1 LENLPYFCSVVYGV
15 GSSNSKICKMKIIIR
30 NAKVVSKNSDL
41 DSKIIDLKIVDG
53 IVQEIGSDIKVSA
66 EFEEIK
72 IQDLHISEGW
82 FDSSVSFGEPGFE
95 DRETI
100 KNGLLV
106 AAKSGFT
113 AVALQPNS
121 FPVLD
126 NQSQIQFVI
135 SKAATSAT
143 QLFPIGAL
151 TKNSEGHDLAELFDM
166 KNAGA
171 IAFGDYKK
179 NMANANVLKIG
190 LQYVQDFDGLVLAF
204 CQDEKI
210 KGNGVV
216 HEGEISLKLGLKG
229 IPTLAEEIM
238 VSRNL
243 FLLEYTG
250 GKMHIPTISSFKSV
264 DLIREAKK
272 KGLSVTCSVAVHNLV
287 LTDDSLIE
295 FDTRQKVIPPL
306 RDCETN
312 AALIKG
318 VLDGTIDAI
327 TSDHNPIDIEHKKME
342 FDLATN
348 GTIGLESAFAALLT
362 ILPLDFIIDKLT
374 NARTI
379 FGLQESNSFE
389 KNKKA
394 NFTLFTIE
402 DSWEFSKKDIKSKSK
417 NSAFLGQKMKGKV
430 IGIVANNQF
439 IKND

>member
-1 LENLPYFCSVVYGV
+1 
-15 GSSNSKICKMKIIIR
+15 MKIVIR
-30 NAKVVSKNSDL
+30 NAKVVSKNSPL
-41 DSKIIDLKIVDG
+41 HSKVIDVKIVDG
-53 IVQEIGSDIKVSA
+53 IVQEIGSDLKVSSD
-66 EFEEIK
+66 FEEIK
-72 IQDLHISEGW
+72 IDDLHISAGW
-82 FDSSVSFGEPGFE
+82 FDSSVSFGEPGYE

-106 AAKSGFT
+106 ASKSGFT

-135 SKAATSAT
+135 SKSINSVTEV
-143 QLFPIGAL
+143 FPIGAL
-151 TKNSEGHDLAELFDM
+151 TKNSDGHDLAELFDM

-171 IAFGDYKK
+171 IAFGDYQK
-179 NMANANVLKIG
+179 NTANANILKIG
-190 LQYVQDFDGLVLAF
+190 LQYVQDFDGLVIAF

-216 HEGEISLKLGLKG
+216 HEGMFSTQLGLKG

-250 GKMHIPTISSFKSV
+250 GKMHIPTISSSKSV
-264 DLIREAKK
+264 ELIREAKK
-272 KGLSVTCSVAVHNLV
+272 KGLQVTCSVAVHNLV

-295 FDTRQKVIPPL
+295 FDTRQKVAPPL

-312 AALIKG
+312 AALING
-318 VLDGTIDAI
+318 ILDGTIDVI

-348 GTIGLESAFAALLT
+348 GTIGLESAFSALAT
-362 ILPLDFIIDKLT
+362 ILPVEVIIEKLT
-374 NARTI
+374 SARAV
-379 FGLQESNSFE
+379 FGLESINPFE
-389 KNKKA
+389 VKNKA
-394 NFTLFTIE
+394 NFTLFTTNEI
-402 DSWEFSKKDIKSKSK
+402 WEFSKKDIKSKSK

-430 IGIVANNQF
+430 VGILANNQF